1 LRAARKPFPK
11 ARGQLPYPRFLPR
24 LQEFQ
29 SRVPMADQKTPDNSK
44 NSKDLNGE
52 PLQQRSAWNPF
63 RRGSTLAQRE
73 QRLAYILLGPPS
85 LFVLA
90 LILFPVLWNFWLAFH
105 RVRLLDLRRFT
116 WWELEAT
123 VNNFI
128 TVFMHYDLWP
138 ALRATLIYSTGGTL
152 LAIVMG
158 LGAAMM
164 VHRRFRGSGLVRGT
178 FLIPY
183 IAPIVAVAFAW
194 RFILDPRGV
203 FMVGLLGAGI
213 LEQPINLLSQ
223 RPWAMISLI
232 AFEGWRY
239 FPFNFLFI
247 LARLQ
252 AIPEVFYE
260 AAAVDGA
267 TPLQKFLYITL
278 PQLKLVLATL
288 FLLRFMWT
296 FNKFDDVFL
305 VTRGT
310 AGTRVLTIK
319 VYDFLIGE
327 FNVGAGAAMA
337 LFLFAVLGLLLYVYF
352 KWVMRRAEE
361 E

>member
-1 LRAARKPFPK
+1 MVDRNSSETPATIEETSQPWVGHLLRKHPA
-11 ARGQLPYPRFLPR
+11 
-24 LQEFQ
+24 
-29 SRVPMADQKTPDNSK
+29 
-44 NSKDLNGE
+44 
-52 PLQQRSAWNPF
+52 
-63 RRGSTLAQRE
+63 TLAQQE
-73 QRLAYILLGPPS
+73 QRLAYLLLGLP
-85 LFVLA
+85 VLIVTA

-105 RVRLLDLRRFT
+105 KVRLLDLRRFS

-123 VNNFI
+123 LANFI
-128 TVFMHYDLWP
+128 KVFTHYDFWP
-138 ALRATLIYSTGGTL
+138 ALTATLTYTTGATL
-152 LAIVMG
+152 AALLIG
-158 LGAAMM
+158 LGAALL
-164 VHRRFRGSGLVRGT
+164 VHGRFRGRGVVRGI

-203 FMVGLLGAGI
+203 LMTALLGADI
-213 LEQPINLLSQ
+213 LQQPIHLLGQ

-232 AFEGWRY
+232 FFEGWRY
-239 FPFNFLFI
+239 FPFDFLFI

-252 AIPEVFYE
+252 AIPDELYE

-267 TPLQKFLYITL
+267 TPLQKFFYVTL

-288 FLLRFMWT
+288 ILLRFMWT

-305 VTRGT
+305 ITRGT

-327 FNVGAGAAMA
+327 FDVGAGAAMA
-337 LFLFAVLGLLLYVYF
+337 LVLFAVLALLLVLYF
-352 KWVMRRAEE
+352 RWVMRRAEE

>member
-1 LRAARKPFPK
+1 MSNRKTTGNTRELSEEVP
-11 ARGQLPYPRFLPR
+11 RLWLHRFL
-24 LQEFQ
+24 
-29 SRVPMADQKTPDNSK
+29 
-44 NSKDLNGE
+44 
-52 PLQQRSAWNPF
+52 F
-63 RRGSTLAQRE
+63 RGAPTLAQRE
-73 QRLAYILLGPPS
+73 QRLAYVLLGPPS
-85 LFVLA
+85 LIVLS
-90 LILFPVLWNFWLAFH
+90 LIIFPILWNFWLAFH
-105 RVRLLDLRRFT
+105 RVRLLDLRRFA
-116 WWELEAT
+116 WWQLEAT
-123 VNNFI
+123 LNNFI
-128 TVFMHYDLWP
+128 TVFMHHDFWP
-138 ALRATLIYSTGGTL
+138 ALRATLLYTTCGTL
-152 LAIVMG
+152 LGLLMG

-164 VHRRFRGSGLVRGT
+164 VHCHFRGRGLVRSA

-203 FMVGLLGAGI
+203 LMAGLLGAGI

-239 FPFNFLFI
+239 FPFDFLFI

-252 AIPEVFYE
+252 AIPPVFYE

-267 TPLQKFLYITL
+267 TPLQKFFYVTL

-288 FLLRFMWT
+288 LLLRFMWT

-337 LFLFAVLGLLLYVYF
+337 LVLFAVLGFLLCVYLRA
-352 KWVMRRAEE
+352 VMGRAEE

>member
-1 LRAARKPFPK
+1 VASMEREEYRHPK
-11 ARGQLPYPRFLPR
+11 RGSPPQPGGP
-24 LQEFQ
+24 
-29 SRVPMADQKTPDNSK
+29 
-44 NSKDLNGE
+44 
-52 PLQQRSAWNPF
+52 PF
-63 RRGSTLAQRE
+63 RKQSTLAQDE
-73 QRLAYILLGPPS
+73 QRLAYLLLGPPFLIVSS
-85 LFVLA
+85 LIV
-90 LILFPVLWNFWLAFH
+90 FPVLWNLWLAFH
-105 RVRLLDLRRFT
+105 RVRLLDLRRFH

-123 VNNFI
+123 LNNFVKI
-128 TVFMHYDLWP
+128 FTHHDFWP
-138 ALRATLIYSTGGTL
+138 ALKATLLYTTGGTVLAL
-152 LAIVMG
+152 LMG
-158 LGAAMM
+158 LAAALMLHSRFHGRGM
-164 VHRRFRGSGLVRGT
+164 FRGA

-183 IAPIVAVAFAW
+183 IAPVVAVAFAW

-203 FMVGLLGAGI
+203 LMASLLGSGI
-213 LEQPINLLSQ
+213 LEQPLHLLGQ

-239 FPFNFLFI
+239 FPFDFLFI

-252 AIPEVFYE
+252 AIPEELYE

-267 TPLQKFLYITL
+267 TPLQKFFFITL

-288 FLLRFMWT
+288 LLLRFMWT
-296 FNKFDDVFL
+296 FNKFDDAFL

-310 AGTRVLTIK
+310 GGTRVITIK

-327 FNVGAGAAMA
+327 FNVGAGASMA
-337 LFLFAVLGLLLYVYF
+337 LVLFAVLGVFLFVYF

>member
-1 LRAARKPFPK
+1 
-11 ARGQLPYPRFLPR
+11 
-24 LQEFQ
+24 
-29 SRVPMADQKTPDNSK
+29 MADRKTPDSTHNSRY
-44 NSKDLNGE
+44 LTGG
-52 PLQQRSAWNPF
+52 PPRIPV
-63 RRGSTLAQRE
+63 RRGPTLAQRE
-73 QRLAYILLGPPS
+73 QRLAYFLLGPPS

-90 LILFPVLWNFWLAFH
+90 LILFPVLWNLWLAFH
-105 RVRLLDLRRFT
+105 KVRLLDLRRFA

-123 VNNFI
+123 VTNFI
-128 TVFMHYDLWP
+128 TVFLHHDLWP
-138 ALRATLIYSTGGTL
+138 ALRATLLYSTGGTL
-152 LAIVMG
+152 LTLLMG

-164 VHRRFRGSGLVRGT
+164 VHKRFRGSGLLRGA

-194 RFILDPRGV
+194 RFILNPRGV
-203 FMVGLLGAGI
+203 LMVGLLGAGI

-239 FPFNFLFI
+239 FPFDFLFI

-267 TPLQKFLYITL
+267 TPLQKFFYITL

-337 LFLFAVLGLLLYVYF
+337 LFLFAVLGFLLLVYF
-352 KWVMRRAEE
+352 KVVMRRAEQE
-361 E
+361 

>member
-1 LRAARKPFPK
+1 
-11 ARGQLPYPRFLPR
+11 
-24 LQEFQ
+24 
-29 SRVPMADQKTPDNSK
+29 MAC
-44 NSKDLNGE
+44 LM
-52 PLQQRSAWNPF
+52 
-63 RRGSTLAQRE
+63 
-73 QRLAYILLGPPS
+73 LGPPS
-85 LFVLA
+85 LIVLS
-90 LILFPVLWNFWLAFH
+90 IIVFPFLWNLWLAFH
-105 RVRLLDLRRFT
+105 KVRLLDLRRLA
-116 WWELEAT
+116 WWKLEAT
-123 VNNFI
+123 LNNFI
-128 TVFMHYDLWP
+128 KVFTHHDLWP
-138 ALRATLIYSTGGTL
+138 ALKATLLYTTGGTVLAL
-152 LAIVMG
+152 LMG
-158 LGAAMM
+158 LGAAMI
-164 VHRRFRGSGLVRGT
+164 VHSHFRGRGLVRGA

-183 IAPIVAVAFAW
+183 IAPIVAVSFAW

-203 FMVGLLGAGI
+203 LMAGLLGAEI
-213 LEQPINLLSQ
+213 LQEPIHLLGQ
-223 RPWAMISLI
+223 RPWAMFSLI
-232 AFEGWRY
+232 AFESWRY

-267 TPLQKFLYITL
+267 TPLQKFFYITL

-288 FLLRFMWT
+288 LLLRFMWT

-337 LFLFAVLGLLLYVYF
+337 LILFGALGLFLAMYF
-352 KWVMRRAEE
+352 KWVMPRAEE

>member
-1 LRAARKPFPK
+1 MVMVVRGKETKNPGDLTKEPYRPLFGRRPATLARK
-11 ARGQLPYPRFLPR
+11 
-24 LQEFQ
+24 
-29 SRVPMADQKTPDNSK
+29 
-44 NSKDLNGE
+44 
-52 PLQQRSAWNPF
+52 
-63 RRGSTLAQRE
+63 E

-85 LFVLA
+85 LIVLA
-90 LILFPVLWNFWLAFH
+90 LILFPVLWNIWLAFH
-105 RVRLLDLRRFT
+105 KVRLLDLRRFA

-123 VNNFI
+123 LNNFI
-128 TVFMHYDLWP
+128 KIFMHHDLWP
-138 ALRATLIYSTGGTL
+138 ALRATVLYCSGGTL
-152 LAIVMG
+152 LALLMG
-158 LGAAMM
+158 LAAAMM
-164 VHRRFRGSGLVRGT
+164 VHGRFRGRGLVRGA

-203 FMVGLLGAGI
+203 LMAGLLGAEI
-213 LEQPINLLSQ
+213 LDQPINLLSQ
-223 RPWAMISLI
+223 RPWAMICLI

-239 FPFNFLFI
+239 FPFDFLFI

-252 AIPEVFYE
+252 AIPEVLYE
-260 AAAVDGA
+260 AAVVDGA
-267 TPLQKFLYITL
+267 TPLKKFTHITL

-337 LFLFAVLGLLLYVYF
+337 LVLFAVLGLFLWVYLR
-352 KWVMRRAEE
+352 WVMRPAEE